1 MLYIEF
7 FTTTIDI
14 TLLSGWLIDAVQQIL
29 QHFSTTFYKICI
41 VTIVHTSNFL
51 QDYELLQIN
60 VTTENTITI
69 VFSLMFLH
77 VS

>member
-1 MLYIEF
+1 MPCK
-7 FTTTIDI
+7 
-14 TLLSGWLIDAVQQIL
+14 QIL
-29 QHFSTTFYKICI
+29 PRYKHFNKMCFRPATFYKICI

-51 QDYELLQIN
+51 QDCDLLQIN

-69 VFSLMFLH
+69 VFSLVFLH